1 MTTFQQTVIRP
12 TKPYRLDLALQF
24 LQTSPTT
31 IVETVNDESYQR
43 VFLFAGQPV
52 LVSLRQISS
61 PDDPQL
67 EVALEGKALNE
78 AILQQAVHRLGEIFH
93 LFIDPQPFEVLLEQD
108 PVLKEKSA
116 SWRGL
121 RPVLIGDPF
130 ESLLWSIIGQ
140 QVNITF
146 AKKLKQALLR
156 LCNQN
161 LILADQ
167 SYPLPPQPEQILA
180 LGEDKLRSHQFSRQ
194 KTQYLLIAAQAVAQ
208 GTLNFAQ
215 LRQLPFEQACQNL
228 MQWKGIGRWT
238 AESVLMRGLGFP
250 DIVPAGDLGLQ
261 TIVGQLYKKGERASE
276 KEVREIAQTYQPW
289 RSWLTFLWM
298 QELQKRQMHRQRRA
312 NQ

>member
-1 MTTFQQTVIRP
+1 MTTFLQTVIRP

-24 LQTSPTT
+24 LQASPTT

-43 VFLFAGQPV
+43 VFLFADQPT

-67 EVALEGKALNE
+67 EVTLQGEAVNE
-78 AILQQAVHRLGEIFH
+78 TILQQAVHRLGEIFH
-93 LFIDPQPFEVLLEQD
+93 LFIDPQPFEALLEQD
-108 PVLKEKSA
+108 PILKSKSA
-116 SWRGL
+116 SWCGL

-146 AKKLKQALLR
+146 AKKLKQTLLR

-161 LILADQ
+161 LTLANQ
-167 SYPLPPQPEQILA
+167 SYPLPPQPKHILA
-180 LGEDKLRSHQFSRQ
+180 LGEDKLRAHQFSRQ
-194 KTQYLLIAAQAVAQ
+194 KAQYIHIAAQAVAH
-208 GTLNFAQ
+208 GTLNFSQ

-228 MQWKGIGRWT
+228 MQIKGIGRWT

-261 TIVGQLYKKGERASE
+261 TIVGQLYKKGERVSE
-276 KEVREIAQTYQPW
+276 EEVRTIAETYQPW
-289 RSWLTFLWM
+289 RSWLTFVWM
-298 QELQKRQMHRQRRA
+298 QELQKQQMKRQRKTK
-312 NQ
+312 